1 MARQL
6 HSPVSTPPTTGP
18 MASAK
23 PEVAAHTPIAR
34 LRLLA
39 SGYRCRSIDKVPGSL
54 AAAPRPITA
63 RPAIRTWTFGASA
76 DRTEPAQNTPAPVSM
91 TFLRPS
97 SSPIIPQASMMLA
110 KVRAYAPTTHCR
122 SAMPACRLVWM
133 SPSATLTTVLS
144 RKVRNSSVHSVA
156 SAIHWLPR
164 VTIPW
169 SPDTAPAWRANRA
182 ALPQPAEL
190 HAAGTEPPGI
200 SLNRPHRLA
209 SPTFQV
215 PSWYT
220 DVPFCPLSKVVVP
233 DTML

>member
-1 MARQL
+1 M
-6 HSPVSTPPTTGP
+6 
-18 MASAK
+18 
-23 PEVAAHTPIAR
+23 
-34 LRLLA
+34 
-39 SGYRCRSIDKVPGSL
+39 PGSL

-76 DRTEPAQNTPAPVSM
+76 DRTEPAQNTPVPVSM

-110 KVRAYAPTTHCR
+110 KVSAYAPTTHCR
-122 SAMPACRLVWM
+122 SATPACRLGLDVGERDADHGVVEEGQEQQRAQRRERHPLAAAGHHPLVAGHGPGLAGQ
-133 SPSATLTTVLS
+133 PSGP
-144 RKVRNSSVHSVA
+144 A
-156 SAIHWLPR
+156 SAG
-164 VTIPW
+164 
-169 SPDTAPAWRANRA
+169 RA
-182 ALPQPAEL
+182 AR
-190 HAAGTEPPGI
+190 AAGTEPPGI

-220 DVPFCPLSKVVVP
+220 DTPFCPPSKVVLP